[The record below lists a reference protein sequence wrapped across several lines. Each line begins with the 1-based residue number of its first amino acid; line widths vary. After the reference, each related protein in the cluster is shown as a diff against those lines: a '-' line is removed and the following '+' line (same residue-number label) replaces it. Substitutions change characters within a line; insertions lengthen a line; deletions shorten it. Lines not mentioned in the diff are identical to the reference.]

1 MPLSAR
7 VLRAIFSGDT
17 MDEISATLAKPVE
30 HDGKTYKD
38 LTFREPDVGDLLV
51 ADETTSDLAR
61 MVTLLALIS
70 DVPLPVFK
78 KIKGS
83 DFKAIITKTKPLMGN
98 DQKTTTGG

>member
-1 MPLSAR
+1 
-7 VLRAIFSGDT
+7 
-17 MDEISATLAKPVE
+17 
-30 HDGKTYKD
+30 
-38 LTFREPDVGDLLV
+38 
-51 ADETTSDLAR
+51 

-70 DVPLPVFK
+70 DVPLPAFK

>member
-1 MPLSAR
+1 
-7 VLRAIFSGDT
+7 

-30 HDGKTYKD
+30 HDGKTYTD
-38 LTFREPDVGDLLV
+38 LTFREPDVGDLLM

-70 DVPLPVFK
+70 DVPLPAFK

-83 DFKAIITKTKPLMGN
+83 DFKAILAKTKPLLGN

>member
-1 MPLSAR
+1 
-7 VLRAIFSGDT
+7 
-17 MDEISATLAKPVE
+17 MDAISATLAKPVE
-30 HDGKTYKD
+30 HDGKTYTD
-38 LTFREPDVGDLLV
+38 LTFREPDVGDLLM
-51 ADETTSDLAR
+51 ADSSSPGIGQ

-70 DVPLPVFK
+70 DVPLPAFK

>member
-1 MPLSAR
+1 
-7 VLRAIFSGDT
+7 

-38 LTFREPDVGDLLV
+38 LTFREPEVGDLMM
-51 ADETTSDLAR
+51 ADDVTSDFAR

-70 DVPLPVFK
+70 DVPLPAFK

-83 DFKAIITKTKPLMGN
+83 DFKAIIAKTKPLLGN